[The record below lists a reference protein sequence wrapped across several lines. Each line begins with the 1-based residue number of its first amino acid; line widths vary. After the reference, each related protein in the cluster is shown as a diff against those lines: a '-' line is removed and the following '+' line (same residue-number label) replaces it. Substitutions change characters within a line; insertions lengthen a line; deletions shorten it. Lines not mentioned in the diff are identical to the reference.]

1 MLISDWSLQE
11 KQKQLLRHPLCL
23 ALLRRKWKLLGRYP
37 QLSTILYTIHIH
49 IILEVNVLIG
59 CDARYV
65 FYLQLLFYA
74 LFMLSIT
81 AMVMHRLH
89 PSELLN
95 GTSAGHCN
103 THHNATLDSVL
114 TNNVDAWEYV
124 LKAVVVVTVTF
135 NVMVEIS
142 QLIRVWMMR

>member
-1 MLISDWSLQE
+1 M
-11 KQKQLLRHPLCL
+11 
-23 ALLRRKWKLLGRYP
+23 
-37 QLSTILYTIHIH
+37 
-49 IILEVNVLIG
+49 IG
-59 CDARYV
+59 CGARYV
-65 FYLQLLFYA
+65 FYLQLLFYV

-89 PSELLN
+89 PSELQM
-95 GTSAGHCN
+95 GESFGHCY
-103 THHNATLDSVL
+103 THHNLTLDSVL
-114 TNNVDAWEYV
+114 TNDVDAWEYA

>member
-1 MLISDWSLQE
+1 M
-11 KQKQLLRHPLCL
+11 
-23 ALLRRKWKLLGRYP
+23 
-37 QLSTILYTIHIH
+37 
-49 IILEVNVLIG
+49 VIG
-59 CDARYV
+59 CDDARYV
-65 FYLQLLFYA
+65 FYLQLLFYV

-114 TNNVDAWEYV
+114 WGDTNVDAWEYV

-142 QLIRVWMMR
+142 QLIRVGMRTLDEIHIVYNN

>member
-1 MLISDWSLQE
+1 M
-11 KQKQLLRHPLCL
+11 
-23 ALLRRKWKLLGRYP
+23 
-37 QLSTILYTIHIH
+37 
-49 IILEVNVLIG
+49 LIG

-65 FYLQLLFYA
+65 FYLQLLFYV

-89 PSELLN
+89 PSELQM
-95 GTSAGHCN
+95 GRSFGHCN
-103 THHNATLDSVL
+103 FFHNATLDSVL
-114 TNNVDAWEYV
+114 TDDVDAWEYV

-142 QLIRVWMMR
+142 QLIRVGMMTLDETHIVYIY